1 MVPPAEQQDRGHAA
15 PGHEQLVPAARGDT
29 AGNHEKGYSRHSHE
43 EILTRIIIR
52 HWVCNQSLLM
62 VYNSGNSGRKRA

>member
-1 MVPPAEQQDRGHAA
+1 MAPPAEQQDRGHAA
-15 PGHEQLVPAARGDT
+15 PGHTQLVPAARGDM
-29 AGNHEKGYSRHSHE
+29 AGNHEKGYSHHSQG

-62 VYNSGNSGRKRA
+62 VYNSGNNGKKSA